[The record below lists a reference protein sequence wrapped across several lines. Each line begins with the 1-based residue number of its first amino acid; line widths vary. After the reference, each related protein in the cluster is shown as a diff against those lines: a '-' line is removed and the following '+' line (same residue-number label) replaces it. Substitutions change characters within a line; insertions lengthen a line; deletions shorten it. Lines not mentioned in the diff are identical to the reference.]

1 MLAWIEIFPS
11 MLQRSARTVAVLV
24 GVNLLPLLLVA
35 AGIWELRQVM
45 LLYWMENGVIGAWHV
60 VKLLSARNTPLFARI
75 PEAVFFTFHYGMF
88 FTVHGVFLLRMLGL
102 QFEMNDPASLF
113 RALPRD
119 IWPMVLLLVASHGYS
134 TVWHY
139 FIGGEYASV
148 KSGELFKRPYAR
160 VVVLHLTIIGAGFLA
175 HVLNE
180 PRFLLVVL
188 VLLKTGI
195 DVVMHVRSHAKRGPD
210 ATAASHAGTG

>member
-1 MLAWIEIFPS
+1 MFPS
-11 MLQRSARTVAVLV
+11 TLQRSARTVAILV

-35 AGIWELRQVM
+35 AGPWELRQVM
-45 LLYWMENGVIGAWHV
+45 LLYWIENGVIGAWHV
-60 VKLLSARNTPLFARI
+60 VKLLSAQNAPLTARI
-75 PEAVFFTFHYGMF
+75 LEAFFFIFHYGMF
-88 FTVHGVFLLRMLGL
+88 FTVHGVFLLGMLGL
-102 QFEMNDPASLF
+102 QVEMSDPASLF
-113 RALPRD
+113 RALPSD

-175 HVLNE
+175 HAFNE
-180 PRFLLVVL
+180 PRFLLVAL

-195 DVVMHVRSHAKRGPD
+195 DVVMHVRSHARRGPD